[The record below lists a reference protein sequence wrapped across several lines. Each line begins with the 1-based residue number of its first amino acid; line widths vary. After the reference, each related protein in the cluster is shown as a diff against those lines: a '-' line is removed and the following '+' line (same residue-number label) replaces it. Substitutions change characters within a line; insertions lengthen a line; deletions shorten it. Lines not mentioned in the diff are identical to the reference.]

1 MSKLKVIKIALL
13 IFILAEE
20 IRNARKPKYTVNMKV
35 DNQHLKD
42 VVENYIS
49 NRISNLNQ
57 S

>member
-1 MSKLKVIKIALL
+1 MSKIKAIKIALL
-13 IFILAEE
+13 IIILAEE
-20 IRNARKPKYTVNMKV
+20 IKSARKPKYTVNMKV